1 MMQPPM
7 TKPTTKQ
14 EMLEWIE
21 WAESKMKALEARV
34 ESLKEQNNKYKQ
46 TIRDMDRRIMKG
58 RL

>member
-1 MMQPPM
+1 M

-21 WAESKMKALEARV
+21 WAEAKMKALERRV
-34 ESLKEQNNKYKQ
+34 DELKEQNKNYRQ